1 MNFNEMF
8 WFTLSKAS
16 SIVGFPRPKQMSAV
30 SSSRLQKAEES
41 RCDCPAQPFYA
52 PISQMGRATCK
63 HQAGRTLKQC
73 ELQKTKIASGY
84 NVFTEINQSS
94 PGVGGRHLSHVPWAL
109 HPYPDKGGRLWQTPK
124 VSELIAPRKDLSI
137 RRF

>member
-84 NVFTEINQSS
+84 NVFTEINQSLQGWEADTC
-94 PGVGGRHLSHVPWAL
+94 PMFLGPRTPILTRGAGFGRRPRSLS
-109 HPYPDKGGRLWQTPK
+109 
-124 VSELIAPRKDLSI
+124 
-137 RRF
+137 